1 MAKNGKDFY
10 GPSAFGVIRHRNVLP
25 LVILCFSAIVTF
37 FLAACGGQASS
48 PAGSTPASTVP
59 AIPAITIKAM
69 DFSFDQ
75 PKSLP
80 AGLVDVTLFNNGKS
94 EHQLQI
100 VRINDGVSYDQ
111 FYTAL
116 KDSFQKNDLKVFSMV
131 TFFGGAN
138 ALKPGQS
145 QEVILNLT
153 QGNYVAVCVISGAD
167 NVPHFMK
174 GMITQFTVSG
184 AATTQ
189 VQPPKEDGT
198 ILLKDFSFVLPQ
210 SLPSGPVTLKVTN
223 QGPQAHEMDIVKLT
237 QGKTIED
244 LKKLLNSPSA
254 SQEGPPPS
262 WIEDAGG
269 MAGLQLGSSA
279 WIKLNLQP
287 GNYAALC
294 FFPDPKTGQP
304 HFMKGMIGSFKVQ

>member
-25 LVILCFSAIVTF
+25 LVILFFSAIVTF

-75 PKSLP
+75 S
-80 AGLVDVTLFNNGKS
+80 
-94 EHQLQI
+94 
-100 VRINDGVSYDQ
+100 
-111 FYTAL
+111 YTAL

-294 FFPDPKTGQP
+294 FFPDPKTCQP